1 MPKSEPPASSDGRA
15 ALIARLDAFMEF
27 PGTIPLFDAL
37 SAPDGPDLGAGVAA
51 VVERF
56 PNHPLAREVQAWL
69 RVHGIEV
76 TVPGPAAVLA
86 ELGIDDLR
94 AWYDRRQRERVAL
107 ERALSE
113 ALEGQAA
120 ASLSAN
126 AYSFMCVLLFFVA
139 LFGWAAAFDVW
150 EFTPEGPLPSPYDPK
165 PEVAPIGPGG

>member
-1 MPKSEPPASSDGRA
+1 MSPEEASNDGRA
-15 ALIARLDAFMEF
+15 TLIARLDAFMEF

-37 SAPDGPDLGAGVAA
+37 SAPEGPEHAVGVAA

-56 PNHPLAREVQAWL
+56 PNHPLARELQDWL
-69 RVHGIEV
+69 HVHGIEV
-76 TVPGPAAVLA
+76 AAPSAAAVLA

-94 AWYDRRQRERVAL
+94 VWYDRRQRERVAL

-139 LFGWAAAFDVW
+139 LLGWTAAFDVW
-150 EFTPEGPLPSPYDPK
+150 EFTPEGPLPGPHDPK
-165 PEVAPIGPGG
+165 PEVAPVEPGG

>member
-1 MPKSEPPASSDGRA
+1 MSPEEASNDGRA
-15 ALIARLDAFMEF
+15 TLIARLDAFMEF

-37 SAPDGPDLGAGVAA
+37 SAPEGPEHAAGVAA

-56 PNHPLAREVQAWL
+56 PNHPLARELQDWL
-69 RVHGIEV
+69 HVHGIEV
-76 TVPGPAAVLA
+76 AAPSPAAVLA

-94 AWYDRRQRERVAL
+94 VWYDRRQRERVAL

-139 LFGWAAAFDVW
+139 LLGWAAAFNVW

-165 PEVAPIGPGG
+165 PQVAPVEPAG